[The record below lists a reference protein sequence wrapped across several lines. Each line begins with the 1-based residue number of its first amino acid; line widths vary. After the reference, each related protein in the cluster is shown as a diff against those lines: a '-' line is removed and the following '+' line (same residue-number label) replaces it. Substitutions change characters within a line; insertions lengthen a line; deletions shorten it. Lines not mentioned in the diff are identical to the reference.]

1 MDYREV
7 NVMGENAKEFAD
19 GKTILDNLFSSASEP
34 DKYKILIDLIANDN
48 NLTLKT
54 ELTDRQIKGLTIC
67 RMLKYFLKEFDY
79 DAEELETLEKTIC
92 ELNISR
98 NRKSRKETIEALK
111 GTADVSNAEKI
122 MQKLK
127 L

>member
-7 NVMGENAKEFAD
+7 NVMAENAKEFAD

-34 DKYKILIDLIANDN
+34 DKYKILIDLIAKDDN
-48 NLTLKT
+48 LSLKT
-54 ELTDRQIKGLTIC
+54 ELTDRQIKGLTVC

-79 DAEELETLEKTIC
+79 DAEELATLEKTIC

-111 GTADVSNAEKI
+111 GSVDESNADKI

>member
-1 MDYREV
+1 MVNREV

-92 ELNISR
+92 ELNISK

-111 GTADVSNAEKI
+111 GTVDESNANKI

>member
-1 MDYREV
+1 MDNREV
-7 NVMGENAKEFAD
+7 NLMGENAKEFAD

-79 DAEELETLEKTIC
+79 NAEELETLEKTIC

-111 GTADVSNAEKI
+111 GTVEESNANKI

>member
-1 MDYREV
+1 MDYWEV
-7 NVMGENAKEFAD
+7 NVMAENTKEFAD
-19 GKTILDNLFSSASEP
+19 GKSVLDNLFSSATEP

-54 ELTDRQIKGLTIC
+54 ELTDRQIKGLTVC

-79 DAEELETLEKTIC
+79 DAEELATLEKTIC

-111 GTADVSNAEKI
+111 GSPEETNANKI
-122 MQKLK
+122 IEKLK

>member
-1 MDYREV
+1 
-7 NVMGENAKEFAD
+7 MGENAKEFAD

-54 ELTDRQIKGLTIC
+54 ELTDRQIKGLTVC

-79 DAEELETLEKTIC
+79 DAEELATLEKTIC

-111 GTADVSNAEKI
+111 GSVDESNAEKI